1 MPVNPHDPTRTRP
14 HTGHINWVRCAEP
27 SPDDR
32 LIVSGS
38 DDKTVK
44 LWDLASKTNA
54 HTFYEPS
61 GMVTAVAFH
70 PDGTCV
76 AAASTDATVKV

>member
-1 MPVNPHDPTRTRP
+1 L
-14 HTGHINWVRCAEP
+14 NWVKSVQI

-32 LIVSGS
+32 LVVSGS

-44 LWDLASKTNA
+44 LWDIASKECT
-54 HTFYEPS
+54 HTFFEAAS
-61 GMVTAVAFH
+61 MINSVAFH

-76 AAASTDATVKV
+76 AAGCSDHSVKVFLVFNCFFYNTPNYTN